1 MGSRSFLL
9 LAVASTLLVMVYHTP
24 TPAHSDNP
32 QLHDLAHSLAS
43 PHPTTGLPDAA
54 DATAAAAGANEASPS
69 SSHRTPGSK
78 PLLVILGSGWGAVST
93 LKGLDVDQ
101 YEITVIS
108 PRNYFLFT
116 PLLPSATTG
125 QVESRSL
132 MEPIRRICHRVGA
145 RYYES
150 RAVDVDPV
158 KRLVSCKSYSGLEFT
173 LPYDHLVVAVGAK
186 NNTFNTP
193 GVTEYTYYLKEIK
206 HARKIRHKLLS
217 LLEEASLPG
226 LSKEERE
233 RMLHFVVVGG
243 GPTGVEFAGEFHDLL
258 VEDVRTLFPDLTEH
272 VSLSLIQ
279 SNDHILNT
287 YDLRISE
294 VAERQFRKLDINLI
308 TGARVKEVKPDAV
321 IYLDKKSKQLM
332 ELPFGMCVWST
343 GIDVVA
349 ITKAL
354 MHRLEDGQDP
364 VKGKVLLTDNK
375 LRVRGRDAEHRI
387 YAIGD
392 CASVSLTHALY
403 TDPVMQQIFDSTDS
417 DHDGRLSYVEFVDLL
432 DVAIREAP
440 ILASS
445 LQVSDRRQLFDK
457 YDSNHDDG
465 IDFNEFK
472 AIIKDMEAVKSYP
485 ATAQVAS
492 QQGEYLAQRFNALAK
507 RSRGVESR
515 EDVVE
520 LEGDA
525 DRPFRYH
532 HLGNLAYIG
541 GEHAAIDLGG
551 GRNLSGFAAYWLWKS
566 VYFSTS
572 VSTRTRLLLLSDWT
586 RTAVFGRDVSKR

>member
-1 MGSRSFLL
+1 
-9 LAVASTLLVMVYHTP
+9 MVYHTP
-24 TPAHSDNP
+24 SPAHSDEP
-32 QLHDLAHSLAS
+32 PLS
-43 PHPTTGLPDAA
+43 PSTPTPA
-54 DATAAAAGANEASPS
+54 DATAAAAGANTPSARSP
-69 SSHRTPGSK
+69 HAK
-78 PLLVILGSGWGAVST
+78 PRLVILGSGWGAVST
-93 LKGLDVDQ
+93 LKGLDTDA

-145 RYYES
+145 RYYEA
-150 RAVDVDPV
+150 RATDINPTT
-158 KRLVSCKSYSGLEFT
+158 RTILCKSFSGIEFT

-193 GVTEYTYYLKEIK
+193 GVGEYTYYLKEIK

-226 LSKEERE
+226 LSREERE

-258 VEDVRTLFPDLTEH
+258 VEDVRVLFPDLSEH
-272 VSLSLIQ
+272 VSLSMIQ

-294 VAERQFRKLDINLI
+294 VAEKQFRKLDINLI

-321 IYLDKKSKQLM
+321 VYLDKKSGQMM

-349 ITKAL
+349 VTRQL
-354 MHRLEDGQDP
+354 MQRLQDEQDAT
-364 VKGKVLLTDNK
+364 KGKVLLTDNK
-375 LRVRGRDAEHRI
+375 LRVRGQDAQQRI

-403 TDPVMQQIFDSTDS
+403 TDPVMQQIFTAMDS
-417 DHDGRLSYVEFVDLL
+417 DRDGRLSYSEFYELI
-432 DVAIREAP
+432 DVATRQAP
-440 ILASS
+440 ILVSS
-445 LQVSDRRQLFDK
+445 LLTTDRRQLFDK
-457 YDSNHDDG
+457 YDANRDDG
-465 IDFNEFK
+465 IDFAEFK
-472 AIIKDMEAVKSYP
+472 AVIKDMEAVKSYP

-492 QQGEYLAQRFNALAK
+492 QQGEYLARRFNALAK
-507 RSRGVESR
+507 QSQGVKGEGVGVGREDGVE
-515 EDVVE
+515 V
-520 LEGDA
+520 EGDA

-551 GRNLSGFAAYWLWKS
+551 GKNISGFAAYWLWKS